1 MTTYSKLFSMAM
13 VHLLLVLSIVSCRR
27 NMDYFLKRQNIV
39 ESDIDFR
46 DADLKKQYERN
57 LNNLLRVALFVP
69 LSGPVKSVG
78 EDMANAAQLSLFENR
93 KKDIILRVYDT
104 KGTTFGVVEAMNR
117 AIEEGV
123 DVIIGPVFRAET
135 KAVQKIAERN
145 DILVFSLSSEQD
157 LVNSRNIFVTGPIV
171 EQEIQLLI
179 SYMVEKDVHNYVG
192 LMPNTSFGA
201 SVNRILREA
210 ILGKDAV
217 LIKTEYY
224 DQNDQHML
232 KKIIELVSF
241 YEIPKTIYENFEK
254 KKLESRILG
263 DEKNLELEIEEEDKI
278 YPQAMFIAEGGRF
291 ADQIGSLVFS
301 VRKERRN
308 VQLIGTSK
316 LDGNENTLKNPYLD
330 ETIFIGA
337 NPEKYEKYSVS
348 YDKVYGHRPLKI
360 TSIVYDLI
368 NVIDRVYRREDGI
381 YRPDK
386 YALLDPKGFSGI
398 DGRFR
403 FLPNGLVERKLYVL
417 QFKNGEKIVLS
428 TNQEFLNY

>member
-1 MTTYSKLFSMAM
+1 MAM